1 MYLVVVTSV
10 MLDIVVAYLLYRS
23 ADCAYVYLSCA
34 VALRCLFTRAAL
46 PHLWV
51 HCGCGCPLVHV
62 TLALSRLMYVVTFML
77 LEYGARIRI
86 NMHTSN

>member
-34 VALRCLFTRAAL
+34 VALRCLITRAAL
-46 PHLWV
+46 SHLWV
-51 HCGCGCPLVHV
+51 HCG
-62 TLALSRLMYVVTFML
+62 R
-77 LEYGARIRI
+77 EW
-86 NMHTSN
+86 